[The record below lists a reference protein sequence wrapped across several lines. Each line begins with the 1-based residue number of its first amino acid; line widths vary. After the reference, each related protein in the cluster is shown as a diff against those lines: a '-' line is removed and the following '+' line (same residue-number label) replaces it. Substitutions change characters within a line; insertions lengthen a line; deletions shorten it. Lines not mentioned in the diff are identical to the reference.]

1 MFCRGIP
8 TAAVLYA
15 ILCACQP
22 HGNHLEQRSP
32 ETPTCQVPNQI
43 RRYTLRRTNYHGRY
57 GRTSSTLHSGL
68 DFSVHLF
75 PQNTAADWFMRF
87 NMVSQLDLLLATLYR
102 IVITHLSCPHFYNY
116 AFVYF
121 ETGHYLQI
129 GRYTHYNVCIFANL
143 TEIIYNGTVKKC
155 KILFVAQQR

>member
-1 MFCRGIP
+1 
-8 TAAVLYA
+8 
-15 ILCACQP
+15 
-22 HGNHLEQRSP
+22 
-32 ETPTCQVPNQI
+32 
-43 RRYTLRRTNYHGRY
+43 
-57 GRTSSTLHSGL
+57 
-68 DFSVHLF
+68 
-75 PQNTAADWFMRF
+75 
-87 NMVSQLDLLLATLYR
+87 MVSQLDLLLATLYR